1 MTICQVSDQ
10 NPQHRRVAALWGWG
24 GGVGLPASDAAVSRM
39 VATTAH
45 TQASAPQPQCYSLSH
60 LLLTGP
66 SGTPQKQPSE
76 GFHKDT
82 QEPIQQLTHRKG
94 RGLSAPRWAGLPCRP
109 GPQAP
114 GGARRPRRN
123 VLSSLGL
130 RVGMQAGAWKPI
142 QQLSTLPSKSRHF
155 PCQACPIHRV
165 VQVTRPLSF

>member
-39 VATTAH
+39 VATTPH

-82 QEPIQQLTHRKG
+82 QEPIQQLSLTGKVEAY
-94 RGLSAPRWAGLPCRP
+94 LL
-109 GPQAP
+109 P
-114 GGARRPRRN
+114 GGLGFHAGQDPRRLE
-123 VLSSLGL
+123 VQGDPG
-130 RVGMQAGAWKPI
+130 GMF
-142 QQLSTLPSKSRHF
+142 S
-155 PCQACPIHRV
+155 
-165 VQVTRPLSF
+165 PLWG